1 MKNAVL
7 PISWSIVMLAVIS
20 PVAFA
25 SGGSWSLDSNTSYA
39 NLFQGSAENPDSVN
53 TGVARV
59 TGKVKLDTNDLD
71 NSVFDLSIYP
81 ADEDWGN
88 ALSPE
93 GDLPTGYVPD
103 ATDHTLLTFKSKR
116 LLRTGN
122 GKLEVIGD
130 LTLTR
135 VERSIDATWSRAYSG
150 PVYGDPVIHTATH
163 PITFAFPDLSA
174 SLLPG
179 PLTAARLQQKGALEV
194 SGSARL
200 SPATFPELLTAIK
213 ETNWPPVVWNEDCQY
228 PSAGRTDYSGL
239 VCTGTLIAAT
249 RAGNCYMPATVG
261 ADYNGAI
268 CTPAAGSQTT
278 IVLDLKL
285 VHQGS
290 EPSAA
295 VLAGGAQKVTQGN

>member
-1 MKNAVL
+1 M
-7 PISWSIVMLAVIS
+7 
-20 PVAFA
+20 
-25 SGGSWSLDSNTSYA
+25 
-39 NLFQGSAENPDSVN
+39 
-53 TGVARV
+53 
-59 TGKVKLDTNDLD
+59 
-71 NSVFDLSIYP
+71 
-81 ADEDWGN
+81 
-88 ALSPE
+88 
-93 GDLPTGYVPD
+93 
-103 ATDHTLLTFKSKR
+103 
-116 LLRTGN
+116 
-122 GKLEVIGD
+122 EVIGD

-135 VERSIDATWSRAYSG
+135 VERSIDARWSIAYSG

-179 PLTAARLQQKGALEV
+179 PLTAARRQQKGALEV

-213 ETNWPPVVWNEDCQY
+213 KTNWPPVVWSEDCQY
-228 PSAGRTDYSGL
+228 PSAGRTDYSGP

-249 RAGNCYMPATVG
+249 RADSCYMPATVG

-290 EPSAA
+290 EPPVA
-295 VLAGGAQKVTQGN
+295 VLAGGAQKGTRGN